1 MDISILNNKMTI
13 EGDVEL
19 NELNDLT
26 EYFNKL
32 FQSKERDI
40 VINFHNMRRIKSP
53 LIAKIL
59 ILNQSLS
66 KIGKNLSIRT
76 NNTDIY
82 EIFFVLK
89 LQNIIDIK
97 KYDI

>member
-1 MDISILNNKMTI
+1 MDISVDNNKMII

-32 FQSKERDI
+32 THSTERNIEID
-40 VINFHNMRRIKSP
+40 FHNMRRMKSP
-53 LIAKIL
+53 LIAKLL
-59 ILNQSLS
+59 ILNQSLN
-66 KIGKNLSIRT
+66 KIGKNLSIKT

-89 LQNIIDIK
+89 LQNIINIK
-97 KYDI
+97 KYDN